1 MNASLILSHKNI
13 DHIYNLV
20 QQILDSNFYIHINLK
35 VNFVKIKKATSN
47 IGNIFCVEN
56 RVDSKWARYSIVKDI
71 LNLMNYILQQDTRNK
86 YFYLINSDDVI
97 LINEQVWDDSTI
109 YMEYVGTGLFSR
121 SKYFFIDSALSNIL
135 IKGGWF
141 LYTLFFL
148 FFKREKD
155 YRVNATFIIFVCF
168 YFYENI
174 FNGNLLLSIFLFMNF
189 YNLLSKSYSLKN
201 IG

>member
-86 YFYLINSDDVI
+86 YFHLINSDDVI
-97 LINEQVWDDSTI
+97 SINEQVWDDSTI

-135 IKGGWF
+135 IKGDGS
-141 LYTLFFL
+141 YIHYFFL
-148 FFKREKD
+148 FF
-155 YRVNATFIIFVCF
+155 
-168 YFYENI
+168 
-174 FNGNLLLSIFLFMNF
+174 
-189 YNLLSKSYSLKN
+189 
-201 IG
+201 